1 MFQYDDEESKGTIG
15 TILRQQRESKKLK
28 LEEIAEELK
37 IRPQYLEALESDQV
51 ELLPGKLYQKSFLKS
66 YAQFLDLDP
75 VRILKMFDQ
84 LEKSKKSL
92 QKEAG
97 ETKPLKESIEE
108 EPALS
113 SQPQSIKSRV
123 GYRFAI
129 FAGLALGFLCL
140 IYLAKPGMRKTDDI
154 ASELS
159 ASAAETL
166 STEQETVDTTSFTW
180 RLNHLLTNS
189 VEMILRIEAQGDSW
203 VRIVAD
209 EKTLFTGFIV
219 AGMAVEFK
227 ASDYFSINL
236 GRNEGVEF
244 YLNGMKMNS
253 LERGIHRL
261 DRKNYKTFFSAG
273 SIRQDS
279 QTL

>member
-1 MFQYDDEESKGTIG
+1 MFQYDDEESKDTIG
-15 TILRQQRESKKLK
+15 SILRKQRQSKKLK

-37 IRPQYLEALESDQV
+37 IRPQYLEALENDRFD
-51 ELLPGKLYQKSFLKS
+51 LLPDKLYQISFLKT
-66 YAQFLDLDP
+66 YAQFLNLDS
-75 VRILKMFDQ
+75 VRILKTFDQ
-84 LEKSKKSL
+84 LEKSKKYL
-92 QKEAG
+92 KKEAE
-97 ETKPLKESIEE
+97 ETKPFEESIEE

-113 SQPQSIKSRV
+113 SQPQYIKSRV

-140 IYLAKPGMRKTDDI
+140 IYLAKPGIRKTDDI
-154 ASELS
+154 APELS
-159 ASAAETL
+159 ASAAESL
-166 STEQETVDTTSFTW
+166 ATEQETVDTTSFTW
-180 RLNHLLTNS
+180 RLDHLLTNS
-189 VEMILRIEAQGDSW
+189 VEMILRIEAKGDSW

-209 EKTLFTGFIV
+209 KKTLFTGFIV

-261 DRKNYKTFFSAG
+261 DRKNYKTFFSTG

-279 QTL
+279 